1 MPPAYFKPHVKRG
14 KTDTADAE
22 AVCEA
27 VMLPTMRFAPVKS
40 SEQQAALSM
49 HRTRDLLVKQRP
61 QLINMIRGLPAEFG
75 VDIPK
80 GLERVL
86 LVAQQFV
93 DGKAADVPI
102 EAAISLLPTVSG

>member
-1 MPPAYFKPHVKRG
+1 
-14 KTDTADAE
+14 
-22 AVCEA
+22 
-27 VMLPTMRFAPVKS
+27 MLPTMRFAPVKS

-49 HRTRDLLVKQRP
+49 HRTRDLLVKQRTR
-61 QLINMIRGLPAEFG
+61 LINMIRGLPAEFG

>member
-1 MPPAYFKPHVKRG
+1 
-14 KTDTADAE
+14 
-22 AVCEA
+22 
-27 VMLPTMRFAPVKS
+27 MLPTMRFAPVKS

-49 HRTRDLLVKQRP
+49 HRTRDLLVKQRT

-80 GLERVL
+80 RLERVL

-93 DGKAADVPI
+93 DGKAADVRLKLRFRCFP
-102 EAAISLLPTVSG
+102 L